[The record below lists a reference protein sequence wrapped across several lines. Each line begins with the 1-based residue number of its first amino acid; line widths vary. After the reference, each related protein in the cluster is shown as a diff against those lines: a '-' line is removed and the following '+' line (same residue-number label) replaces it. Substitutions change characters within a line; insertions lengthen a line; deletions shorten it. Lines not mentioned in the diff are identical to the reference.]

1 MGKISKIRQI
11 SRALQGKRSERSRA
25 IEQGRAASL
34 ARENREDVQ
43 AHDREMQARGN
54 ETRRQTEKARQ
65 SEPARQVDARRQ
77 SETAR
82 QFDTP
87 RLVSPRRERRQQ
99 SRRS

>member
-34 ARENREDVQ
+34 ARENREDMQ

-54 ETRRQTEKARQ
+54 ETRRQSEK
-65 SEPARQVDARRQ
+65 
-77 SETAR
+77 AR
-82 QFDTP
+82 QFDTG
-87 RLVSPRRERRQQ
+87 RQAEKARQFDTARVASPRRERRQQ

>member
-65 SEPARQVDARRQ
+65 FDTGRQA
-77 SETAR
+77 EKAR
-82 QFDTP
+82 QFDTA
-87 RLVSPRRERRQQ
+87 RVASPRRERRQQ